1 MKKFDRSKITF
12 VALLWVVIGMP
23 VTVMFLAME
32 YYNSIRL
39 ELVKSQFF
47 AQSEQLAGEVPA
59 FNDNE
64 TFWTNL
70 LNQTLSRN
78 GSTKKLFHELKE
90 MFEKLN
96 QKVEFAVWHKASQKI
111 ELSEGLKKIKKYD
124 WSEIGSLVHR
134 QLDLE
139 SDEMSIFDEFKL
151 RKIFGPHFQLKKI
164 KESLAINR
172 SGFVYT
178 DFLGLNPFFWA
189 RRISQTSA
197 FVLLPPSIS
206 GKKTGIREFFRVNG
220 EKNKICLMENN
231 RIYRNFGK
239 FSDLELQKFKKIFD
253 NSAEKV
259 IYIQNCLIYGETLP
273 KNCFFIKILE
283 HNQIESGK
291 ISALIAVSLV
301 FLLVIVLRSFS
312 ITWLS
317 NRLKVKTTVFALIGF
332 SNIFPL
338 IILAFFTN
346 QYLEQKLQVLID
358 KKRTEAIALIRQIE
372 ENFISHI
379 RKYPAV
385 AGNIM
390 SAAIPE
396 LREKGLNLDL
406 AKKLHSGL
414 VKNKIDFNIIASQTV
429 PVLARKGLFQ
439 HKKGLYPLLP
449 KNQLEEVPTK
459 IVELAGKVG
468 GAYLSFWNEIPISQQ
483 ALTEA
488 ELVAD
493 MVFQKPIDESLH
505 MIVEICDNI
514 GYFGFGSVVTP
525 SFAEVLSLHEPGK
538 GDYICIYQFSNTGHG
553 RKFNNSIQSSRLGNA
568 YGIKVIGTVRNEFDK
583 DRFAP
588 FGISNELMSIFNRL
602 KDFPPVKAEITNL
615 LGEDWIY
622 VGYRSHEIENH
633 DFVAFYPLKE
643 IINKLEV
650 EKKDLGRLLL
660 ASLFIVL
667 IIAFFFSQT
676 LLNPLRYLEDGTH
689 AIDARNF
696 SYRLPDMGEDEFGR
710 MAQVLNS
717 AIADLEDLSVARVV
731 QQSLFPSSRIDAG
744 NFDLFG
750 KSVTLADLGGD
761 YFDYFEV
768 DQNRIGVILGDV
780 AGHGVGAAMIM
791 AIAKSATLN
800 SKKYLSSPVDLT
812 LRLHDLIYRTKTKKQ
827 KKIMTFQYLLVDR
840 HDSTVK
846 FCNAGGCNPYIVNGP
861 AGKVE
866 EIILPAAA
874 LGAFKKGKFA
884 EKQIDF
890 MPGDVMVLY
899 TDGIVEAR
907 NSSGEEI
914 GYPRFKEILLRNW
927 NADSEKFYQAVVDE
941 YLAWLGNEPPQDD
954 LTMIFLSRPV

>member
-23 VTVMFLAME
+23 VTVMFLSME

-39 ELVKSQFF
+39 DLVKSQFF
-47 AQSEQLAGEVPA
+47 AQSEQMAGEAPV

-64 TFWTNL
+64 TFWTNQ
-70 LNQTLSRN
+70 LNQTVNRS
-78 GSTKKLFHELKE
+78 GSTERLLQNFYEL
-90 MFEKLN
+90 FEKLN
-96 QKVEFAVWHKASQKI
+96 QKAEFAVWHNSTQKI
-111 ELSEGLKKIKKYD
+111 ELSEGLKKVKKHD
-124 WSEIGSLVHR
+124 WSEIGSLIHR
-134 QLDLE
+134 QLTLE
-139 SDEMSIFDEFKL
+139 SAEMSIIDEFRL
-151 RKIFGPHFQLKKI
+151 RRILGPHFQLKKI
-164 KESLAINR
+164 KEALAINR
-172 SGFVYT
+172 SGFIYT
-178 DFLGLNPFFWA
+178 DFQGLNPFFWA
-189 RRISQTSA
+189 RRINDTSV

-206 GKKTGIREFFRVNG
+206 GKNTGIQEFFKVYG
-220 EKNKICLMENN
+220 ESNKICLMANN
-231 RIYRNFGK
+231 KIYRNFGD
-239 FSDLELQKFKKIFD
+239 FSDRELQNLKSIFE
-253 NSAEKV
+253 NSTEKV
-259 IYIQNCLIYGETLP
+259 IFRQNCLIYGEILP
-273 KNCFFIKILE
+273 RDNFFIKVFE
-283 HNQIESGK
+283 HDQIESGK

-301 FLLVIVLRSFS
+301 FLMVIVLRSFS

-372 ENFISHI
+372 ENFIAHI
-379 RKYPAV
+379 RKYPAI
-385 AGNIM
+385 AGKIM

-396 LREKGLNLDL
+396 LRKKGLDTDL
-406 AKKLHSGL
+406 AKNLHSQL
-414 VKNKIDFNIIASQTV
+414 VKNKVDFNIIASQTT

-439 HKKGLYPLLP
+439 NKKGLLPLLP
-449 KNQLEEVPTK
+449 QNQLEEVPTK
-459 IVELAGKVG
+459 LVELTGKVG

-525 SFAEVLSLHEPGK
+525 SFAEVLSLHEPDK

-553 RKFNNSIQSSRLGNA
+553 RHFNNANQRSRLGNA

-583 DRFAP
+583 GRFTP
-588 FGISNELMSIFNRL
+588 FGISDELKSIFNRL

-633 DFVAFYPLKE
+633 DFVAFFPLQE
-643 IINKLEV
+643 IIKKLEV
-650 EKKDLGRLLL
+650 EKKDLSHLLL
-660 ASLFIVL
+660 ANLFIVL

-676 LLNPLRYLEDGTH
+676 LINPLRYLEDGTH

-696 SYRLPDMGEDEFGR
+696 SYRLPSMGEDEFGR

-744 NFDLFG
+744 CFDLFG

-768 DQNRIGVILGDV
+768 DQNNIGVILGDV

-791 AIAKSATLN
+791 AMAKSATLN
-800 SKKYLSSPVDLT
+800 SKEYLSRPVDLT

-846 FCNAGGCNPYIVNGP
+846 FSNAGGCNPYVVNGP

-884 EKQIDF
+884 EKEISF
-890 MPGDVMVLY
+890 VPGDVMVLY

-927 NADSEKFYQAVVDE
+927 NSDAEKFYRAVVDE
-941 YLAWLGNEPPQDD
+941 YLTWLGKEPAQDD